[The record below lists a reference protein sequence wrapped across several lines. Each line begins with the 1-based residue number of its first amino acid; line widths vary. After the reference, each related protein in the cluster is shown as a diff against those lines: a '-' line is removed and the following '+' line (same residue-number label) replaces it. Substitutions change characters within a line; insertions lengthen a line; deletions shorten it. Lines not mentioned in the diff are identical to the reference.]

1 MSRAFVKEPEGDIPD
16 DLPALPLSP
25 YPNYVTARGLAQLRQ
40 RLQTAEAQRAA
51 LDAQAIGARQTQA
64 YQEREIRWLQARIA
78 SALLVAPA
86 SASPER
92 VGFGCTVTLEEI
104 SSGQI
109 WRYRIVGEDEANP
122 EQGDISWVS
131 PLARAIEGRSVG
143 DEAVWPRP
151 AGDFVVEIV
160 GITAKGESE

>member
-25 YPNYVTARGLAQLRQ
+25 HPNYVTARGLAQLQQ
-40 RLQTAEAQRAA
+40 RLQAAEAQRAI
-51 LDAQAIGARQTQA
+51 LDAQAMGARQALA
-64 YQEREIRWLQARIA
+64 YQMREIRWLQARIA
-78 SALLVAPA
+78 SALLVTPA
-86 SASPER
+86 SASPKR
-92 VGFGCTVTLEEI
+92 VGFGCMVTLEET
-104 SSGQI
+104 SSGQT

-143 DEAVWPRP
+143 DEALWPRP
-151 AGDFVVEIV
+151 AGDFMVEIV
-160 GITAKGESE
+160 AITVE